1 MVALLNA
8 QYDDVLVCGVKEGCV
23 IVTFMIRNCLLPS
36 LKAFYES
43 EKRNTTCQWELKF
56 KIMKVM
62 IEDRV
67 VYMSGTILSKRNDQC
82 IIFLESRKEI
92 IEQIYDTPK

>member
-1 MVALLNA
+1 MSSYKRSELQLLRKTLVALLNA
-8 QYDDVLVCGVKEGCV
+8 QYDDVLVRGVKEGCV

-67 VYMSGTILSKRNDQC
+67 VYMSGTFLSERN
-82 IIFLESRKEI
+82 IS
-92 IEQIYDTPK
+92 